1 MSAKKVLSVLMM
13 LLIIT
18 ALTVGCARAPQ
29 EEKLVMGFVPMRD
42 AETLIESVKPLAEL
56 LSKELGVKVEAF
68 TALNYVGVVEG
79 LGSARVDFGF
89 IPPFG
94 YVLANNESKAKVVLT
109 ALRKDG
115 LAFYKSQF
123 IVHKDSG
130 ITSLEEL
137 RGKTVA
143 FVDPTS
149 SSGYLFPGALLKDLG
164 IDLDKDITAIFA
176 GGHDKALQ
184 AVLNKDVD
192 AAAVFVDARTRYA
205 ADFPTAMDDAIVIGY
220 TDPIP
225 NISVTVSS
233 QVSDEMAEKIAVA
246 LLKIAEDPED
256 AKLLIDLFDMHGF
269 VRSTDADY
277 QVIRDVARYM
287 DVDLR
292 DGN

>member
-1 MSAKKVLSVLMM
+1 MSAKKALSVLIM
-13 LLIIT
+13 LLIIS
-18 ALTVGCARAPQ
+18 ALTIGCNRAPK

-42 AETLIESVKPLAEL
+42 AETLIESVKPLAAL
-56 LSKELGVKVEAF
+56 LSQELGIKVEAF
-68 TALNYVGVVEG
+68 TALNYVSVVEG

-94 YVLANNESKAKVVLT
+94 YVLANNESGARVVLT

-115 LAFYKSQF
+115 EAFYKSQF

-137 RGKTVA
+137 RGKNVA

-149 SSGYLFPGALLKDLG
+149 ASGYLFPGALLKGLG
-164 IDLDKDITAIFA
+164 IDLDKDINVIFA

-184 AVLNKDVD
+184 AVLNRDVD
-192 AAAVFVDARTRYA
+192 AAAVFVDARTRYT
-205 ADFPTAMDDAIVIGY
+205 ADFPTAMDDTIVLGY

-233 QVSDEMAEKIAVA
+233 QISDEMAEKITKA
-246 LLKIAEDPED
+246 LLKIAEDTD
-256 AKLLIDLFDMHGF
+256 GAKLLIDLFDMYGF
-269 VRSTDADY
+269 VRSSDADY